1 MYAQSHHHLPTSVN
15 YQSGCVSVQPMPRGD
30 HVLNF
35 SDVEDKLKD
44 EDLKSVLLDS
54 VSYACLVDWVRF

>member
-1 MYAQSHHHLPTSVN
+1 MYAQSHHQLPTLVN

-54 VSYACLVDWVRF
+54 VSHACLVDWVKF